1 MINSLEVGCE
11 ALLKFF
17 LLVSCILDKKRPE
30 DLNTSYLGEIN
41 SSGGRALNKICLY
54 MTRYVMTYMKEIRKW
69 TNILTN
75 KLVFYFFNFF

>member
-17 LLVSCILDKKRPE
+17 PLVSCILYKKKRPE

-41 SSGGRALNKICLY
+41 SPGGTKFINQ
-54 MTRYVMTYMKEIRKW
+54 MP
-69 TNILTN
+69 
-75 KLVFYFFNFF
+75 

>member
-1 MINSLEVGCE
+1 MINSLEISYE
-11 ALLKFF
+11 LLLKFF
-17 LLVSCILDKKRPE
+17 PLVSFIFNKKRPE
-30 DLNTSYLGEIN
+30 DLKTSYLGEIN
-41 SSGGRALNKICLY
+41 SPGGRAIKRICLY